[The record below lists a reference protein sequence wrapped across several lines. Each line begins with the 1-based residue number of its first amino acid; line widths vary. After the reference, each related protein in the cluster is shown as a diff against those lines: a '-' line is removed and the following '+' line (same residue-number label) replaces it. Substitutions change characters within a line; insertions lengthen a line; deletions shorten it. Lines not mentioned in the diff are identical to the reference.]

1 MGVVCARVE
10 VSNQKNI
17 DRPKNHRPLPEIRLH
32 CHDPP
37 LGESDEVLW
46 CNRDAELTEKIR
58 NLADFKGLR
67 CIDGCENPAAVGNS
81 YNPAQ
86 LFLCSKDLRKIC
98 LREFWRPVA
107 RKPRRLLDIFRCR
120 IRMTNTQNTWPGWE
134 DSAGWAHT
142 RTAEQSFRAD
152 WVIAAGLPD
161 RIYTVR

>member
-67 CIDGCENPAAVGNS
+67 SIDGCEDPSADGNS
-81 YNPAQ
+81 YNPGQ
-86 LFLCSKDLRKIC
+86 LFPCSKDLREISYGEK
-98 LREFWRPVA
+98 LV
-107 RKPRRLLDIFRCR
+107 LV
-120 IRMTNTQNTWPGWE
+120 
-134 DSAGWAHT
+134 
-142 RTAEQSFRAD
+142 TALSNNSF
-152 WVIAAGLPD
+152 
-161 RIYTVR
+161 